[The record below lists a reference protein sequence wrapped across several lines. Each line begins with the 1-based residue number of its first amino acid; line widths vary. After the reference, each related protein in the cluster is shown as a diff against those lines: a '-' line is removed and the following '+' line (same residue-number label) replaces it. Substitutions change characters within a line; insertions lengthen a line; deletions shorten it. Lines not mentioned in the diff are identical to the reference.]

1 MREGVSAVWLL
12 TSASSVGLVLLA
24 EPVIAL
30 LYEGGR
36 FTAEDTAAV
45 AMILRAYM
53 VGLLP
58 YSMVKLFAPAFYSV
72 DRPRVPLIASVSAV
86 TVNLVFNALTYRHLG
101 APGLALGTSLAAL
114 VNLTILR
121 LAFRRLTATTRGRG
135 RGREWAALL
144 LANAIMAAV
153 VAAGHGAVALGL
165 LRARPRPCSPCHP
178 ACCASALAPA
188 RSRALRLVLLY
199 PALGLFVPHFFVS
212 QHKGDGIWGAPSPYR
227 SMDGRGP
234 CQAQSRFGFA
244 AVFVW

>member
-153 VAAGHGAVALGL
+153 VAAGHGAVELGL
-165 LRARPRPCSPCHP
+165 LRAR
-178 ACCASALAPA
+178 ALAP
-188 RSRALRLVLLY
+188 SIVGGLRAVSLVALIAVAFAVYTAILR
-199 PALGLFVPHFFVS
+199 
-212 QHKGDGIWGAPSPYR
+212 
-227 SMDGRGP
+227 
-234 CQAQSRFGFA
+234 RFGYPGA
-244 AVFVW
+244 DLLASLPGRVFGRLRRRAPRT